1 MSEYPN
7 QPRSSQGGWPE
18 QPPQYRH
25 GQRDPRSSGYQGD
38 SWQGDYPPGRIPRRR
53 RRGRGWTALLV
64 TLIVLFGA
72 FVVIDQVAR
81 TYAQNQIASKV
92 VSAGLPV
99 KPSVSIKGW
108 PFLTQ
113 VLGRDIHQV
122 DLSAQNVREGALDI
136 SSINATALDVHI
148 SSGYHSA
155 TIDTIN
161 GNALVTFSS
170 LIAATGASGVT
181 LSADPSAGPH
191 AAKIS
196 AGPLSGVASVSQSG
210 PSSISVRAESLGGI
224 PVSGLGQLP
233 DYTLNVPHLPMG
245 AAVTGVSVQSQGVS
259 IRISA
264 RNTTLSGSSAR
275 SG

>member
-7 QPRSSQGGWPE
+7 QSRPSQGGWPE
-18 QPPQYRH
+18 QPPQHSH
-25 GQRDPRSSGYQGD
+25 GQRGSQSYDYQRD
-38 SWQGDYPPGRIPRRR
+38 SWQGDYPPRRVPRRR

-64 TLIVLFGA
+64 TLIAAFGV

-81 TYAQNQIASKV
+81 TYAQNQIASKI
-92 VSAGLPV
+92 VSAGLSV

-122 DLSAQNVREGALDI
+122 DLSAQNVREGTLDI

-148 SSGYHSA
+148 DSGYHSA
-155 TIDTIN
+155 TISTIN

-181 LSADPSAGPH
+181 LSADPSAGPN

-196 AGPLSGVASVSQSG
+196 AGPLSGVATVSQNG

-233 DYTLNVPHLPMG
+233 DYTISVPHLPMG

-264 RNTTLSGSSAR
+264 HNTTLSGSSGL